1 MRLAAIWFLLLL
13 AACVP
18 RPSVPPTV
26 PPASETVL
34 LERLAEDARAFRSLQ
49 GLAKVRVE
57 RGGQSMGGTQVLLAE
72 KPGRLRAETLS
83 PFGQPLLLMA
93 TDGLELTVM
102 IPSDGRFYRGEA
114 SARNVQRF
122 TRLPLQLTDLVHI
135 LLYQVP
141 IIGHDRRTLTIE
153 EGSGYLLVLLD
164 ETGRRQELRFNREL
178 HLVEVAY
185 FIDADLQLRVR
196 YDKFMGEAHPFPQS
210 ALLEMPAL
218 DAEASLVF
226 SEVRTNVA
234 IPAERFLLTP
244 PPGAEI
250 LPIP

>member
-1 MRLAAIWFLLLL
+1 MRLAAICLLLL
-13 AACVP
+13 SAACVP
-18 RPSVPPTV
+18 RRPSPPSVPL
-26 PPASETVL
+26 ASETVL
-34 LERLAEDARAFRSLQ
+34 LERLAEDAQAFQSLQ

-57 RGGQSMGGTQVLLAE
+57 RGGQSLGGTQVLMAE
-72 KPGRLRAETLS
+72 KPDRLRAETLS

-102 IPSDGRFYRGEA
+102 VPSDGRFYRGEA

-141 IIGHDRRTLTIE
+141 IIGHDKRILIIE
-153 EGSGYLLVLLD
+153 DEDGYLLKLLD
-164 ETGRRQELRFNREL
+164 ESGRRQELRFNGAL
-178 HLVEVAY
+178 NLVEVAY
-185 FIDADLQLRVR
+185 FLGADLQLRVR
-196 YDKFMGEAHPFPQS
+196 YDKFMGELHPFPQS
-210 ALLEMPAL
+210 AFLEMPAL

-244 PPGAEI
+244 SPGVEI